1 MKPSFT
7 KDIVIGLEIHVELN
21 TKTKLFCSS
30 PTQGKE
36 LPNTRTCEIC
46 LGHPGAKP
54 KVNKKAIEFS
64 LKLAKALNCKIADNI
79 IFSRKNYFYPDMSKN
94 YQITQ
99 YEQPLG
105 ENGYIQ
111 LENKKIRI
119 TRVHIEEDPAAL
131 VHPGGLGK
139 AQYVLV
145 DYNRSGNP
153 LCEIVTEPELNSPEE
168 AREFMKSL
176 ITILQY
182 LKIFNP
188 DKNIIKADA
197 NVSIKESGYIRAE
210 IKNISG
216 FKEIQ
221 RALEYEIL
229 RQKQAV
235 SDNIKLKQET
245 RAWDAESGI
254 TTLLRT
260 KETEDDYGYIFDP
273 DLVPIETSNFKIEI
287 PELPNEKAKRYV
299 KEFKLS
305 KEDAFVLTN
314 EFKLTELFEK
324 CIKKINPILAAKW
337 IRREIVRVLN
347 YNKIDLE
354 NMNIDVDEFVKLLEM
369 LEKKKITDRI
379 AQKTLDVLAMKK
391 INVQDYIKKQGLE
404 AVSDTGLIEKLCKE
418 SISENPKALADY
430 KSGNENSI
438 NFLLGQ
444 VMRKSKGKADPK
456 EIKEILKRLI
466 K

>member
-1 MKPSFT
+1 MTNKFT
-7 KDIVIGLEIHVELN
+7 KDIIIGLEIHVELN
-21 TKTKLFCSS
+21 TDTKLFCSC
-30 PTQGKE
+30 PTQGNDN
-36 LPNTRTCEIC
+36 PNTRTCEIC
-46 LGHPGAKP
+46 LGHPGSKP
-54 KVNKKAIEFS
+54 KVNKKAIEYS
-64 LKLAKALNCKIADNI
+64 IKLAKALNCKISDNI

-99 YEQPLG
+99 YETPLG
-105 ENGYIQ
+105 EKGFIQ
-111 LENKKIRI
+111 LEDKKIGI

-131 VHPGGLGK
+131 IHPGGLGK
-139 AQYVLV
+139 AKFVLV

-153 LCEIVTEPELNSPEE
+153 LCEIVTEPELSSPED
-168 AREFMKSL
+168 ARNFMKTL

-182 LKIFNP
+182 LGIFNP

-235 SDNIKLKQET
+235 KENKKLKQET
-245 RAWDAESGI
+245 RAWESESGI

-273 DLVPIETSNFKIEI
+273 DLVPIETKQFKIKI
-287 PELPNEKAKRYV
+287 SELPQEKAKKYV

-305 KEDAFVLTN
+305 KEDAYVLTN
-314 EFKLTELFEK
+314 DFDLTKIFEK
-324 CIKKINPILAAKW
+324 SIKKINPVLSAKW
-337 IRREIVRVLN
+337 IRRELVRVLN
-347 YNKIDLE
+347 YNKIDITE
-354 NMNIDVDEFVKLLEM
+354 MKMDVDEFVKLLQ
-369 LEKKKITDRI
+369 LLDKNKITDKV
-379 AQKTLDVLAMKK
+379 AQKILEILVVKK
-391 INVQDYIKKQGLE
+391 INVEEYVKKQGLE
-404 AVSDTGLIEKLCKE
+404 AVSDTGLIEKFCNE
-418 SISENPKALADY
+418 IINENKKAVDDY
-430 KSGNENSI
+430 KSGNENSL

-444 VMRKSKGKADPK
+444 VMRKSMGKADPK
-456 EIKEILKRLI
+456 EIKEKLKKML
-466 K
+466 